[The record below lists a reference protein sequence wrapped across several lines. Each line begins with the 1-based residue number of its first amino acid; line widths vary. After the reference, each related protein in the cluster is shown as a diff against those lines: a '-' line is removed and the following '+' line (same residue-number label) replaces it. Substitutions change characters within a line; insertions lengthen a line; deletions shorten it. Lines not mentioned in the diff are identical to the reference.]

1 MNRSKI
7 FALDARDGRPPGGLD
22 ERGMGATERRFVA
35 FNPRDIAQQCA
46 RRRACQQCGKQRIF
60 PGAGSIDGI
69 DSVIRHS
76 HSLLR
81 SGRSCLRDTPVAAST
96 AIARRTGPLSQLE
109 TGGFAMP
116 TLAGKLGYAGR
127 CVDGTIK
134 ARITQV
140 DLRYFRKVPRRLM
153 FFY

>member
-1 MNRSKI
+1 
-7 FALDARDGRPPGGLD
+7 
-22 ERGMGATERRFVA
+22 MGATERRFVA

-46 RRRACQQCGKQRIF
+46 RRRSCQQCGKQRIF

-76 HSLLR
+76 QLAIEIGTKLLAR
-81 SGRSCLRDTPVAAST
+81 YAGRSFNGNRTSDGTPVPVGDRGLRNA
-96 AIARRTGPLSQLE
+96 
-109 TGGFAMP
+109 